1 MSHGVKKEAYVNAD
15 EATTKALTFDLLNKL
30 YEITEETKEVF
41 DNQKEICGNRFKKL
55 ENNKKKNAVIA
66 SASGGVGG
74 GLTMLGLYIK
84 EWLSK

>member
-1 MSHGVKKEAYVNAD
+1 MSHGVKKETYVNAD
-15 EATTKALTFDLLNKL
+15 EVTTKALTFDLLNKL

-41 DNQKEICGNRFKKL
+41 DNQKEVCGNRFKKL

-74 GLTMLGLYIK
+74 GLTILGMYIK
-84 EWLSK
+84 DFFTK

>member
-1 MSHGVKKEAYVNAD
+1 MSHGVKKETYVNAD
-15 EATTKALTFDLLNKL
+15 EVTTKALTFDLLSKV
-30 YEITEETKEVF
+30 YEMTEESKTLFIE
-41 DNQKEICGNRFKKL
+41 QKEICGNRFKKL

-84 EWLSK
+84 EWLTK